1 MPHSLQ
7 ILNGLKIL
15 HVAGPSQK
23 EPWLAK
29 AVRSVKGISCRVQ
42 EVSGKFDGLKA
53 LQTEAFDVVLV
64 SLQPIS
70 AALDFITGCRTS
82 GTGVPM
88 LILGTK
94 IESNQFTL
102 CCERGGDGWIPL
114 EGSTVSDLLWQIALA
129 VQNHRNADLQNRH
142 LLLADQEF
150 AECCDFLEQQ
160 KSFVRTRDAKAA
172 APEDLRAAYLRLL
185 KTFIPGTSEKAAEEM
200 EAFLQTLI
208 TRKTSSSA
216 LLTLHANALEAILA
230 APGRKSPSHLMNRAN
245 LLLTELLAM
254 LLDDA
259 RSRKGESS
267 GKSFA
272 ESEAFQN
279 FPTFRPDD
287 L

>member
-15 HVAGPSQK
+15 HVAGSSQK

-29 AVRSVKGISCRVQ
+29 AVHEVKGVSFEVQ
-42 EVSGKFDGLKA
+42 EVCGKFDGLKA
-53 LQTEAFDVVLV
+53 LQTEVYDAVLV
-64 SLQPIS
+64 SLQPTL

-102 CCERGGDGWIPL
+102 CCERGGDGWISL

-129 VQNHRNADLQNRH
+129 VQNRRNADLQNRH

-160 KSFVRTRDAKAA
+160 RNFVQGQNAETAISD
-172 APEDLRAAYLRLL
+172 ELSELYLKLL
-185 KTFIPGTSEKAAEEM
+185 KTFIPGTNGNAEKEFQ
-200 EAFLQTLI
+200 AFLQTLS
-208 TRKTSSSA
+208 TRKTSSWE
-216 LLTLHANALEAILA
+216 LLTIHANALETILA

-254 LLDDA
+254 LLDDTEA
-259 RSRKGESS
+259 KSPKTD
-267 GKSFA
+267 SFA
-272 ESEAFQN
+272 ESEEFIN
-279 FPTFRPDD
+279 FPIFRPNDS
-287 L
+287 